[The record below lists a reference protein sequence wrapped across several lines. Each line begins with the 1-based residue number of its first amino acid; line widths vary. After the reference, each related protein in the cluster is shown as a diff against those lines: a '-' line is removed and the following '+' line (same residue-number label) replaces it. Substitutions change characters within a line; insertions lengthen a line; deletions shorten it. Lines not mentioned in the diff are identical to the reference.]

1 MVIDFTVR
9 SNSIYFL
16 GIVFDSELEYTLR
29 LRHEVLYDSTW
40 FTSRVGPLVTGELG
54 ESISW
59 TAQLHARQGARTAPK
74 YVMHA
79 AGICTTNYQGIYCYT
94 CSFYLSEGFLH
105 LQNAVGL
112 AVIEETIGRTIN
124 INISVEV

>member
-1 MVIDFTVR
+1 MAVLFKELVCSSYGSGMVINFTAR

-74 YVMHA
+74 YAIHA
-79 AGICTTNYQGIYCYT
+79 AGICITNYQGIYCY
-94 CSFYLSEGFLH
+94 
-105 LQNAVGL
+105 
-112 AVIEETIGRTIN
+112 N
-124 INISVEV
+124 IAASI

>member
-1 MVIDFTVR
+1 MIIDFTVR

-74 YVMHA
+74 YAMHV
-79 AGICTTNYQGIYCYT
+79 CWN
-94 CSFYLSEGFLH
+94 LH
-105 LQNAVGL
+105 Y
-112 AVIEETIGRTIN
+112 
-124 INISVEV
+124 